1 VHIHIYIYICAY
13 IYICIDIYMYAYI
26 YIHIYIY
33 VCIYTFICVYV
44 YVCIPTCLFTIQW
57 RPNLEMESRFQT
69 CFETEI
75 EKKNCLKI
83 FFDVLHY
90 RINELLERIDF

>member
-1 VHIHIYIYICAY
+1 MYIYMCAHTYIYIYMC
-13 IYICIDIYMYAYI
+13 IYIYMYR
-26 YIHIYIY
+26 YIY

-57 RPNLEMESRFQT
+57 RPNLEVESRFQT

-75 EKKNCLKI
+75 EEKFCLKI

-90 RINELLERIDF
+90 SINELLERIDF